1 MDSVVRF
8 KKLNEHSFTYT
19 YLIATLCDC
28 LQKNLRIRFIRTKLA
43 IFCMSHIIMR
53 EFMSTKEPDSSKKIS
68 TESQQNVE
76 ATESDSPEVGFAL
89 IVLGGVC
96 LVLGVFIGLI
106 FAVK

>member
-1 MDSVVRF
+1 
-8 KKLNEHSFTYT
+8 
-19 YLIATLCDC
+19 
-28 LQKNLRIRFIRTKLA
+28 
-43 IFCMSHIIMR
+43 
-53 EFMSTKEPDSSKKIS
+53 MSTKEPDSSKKIS